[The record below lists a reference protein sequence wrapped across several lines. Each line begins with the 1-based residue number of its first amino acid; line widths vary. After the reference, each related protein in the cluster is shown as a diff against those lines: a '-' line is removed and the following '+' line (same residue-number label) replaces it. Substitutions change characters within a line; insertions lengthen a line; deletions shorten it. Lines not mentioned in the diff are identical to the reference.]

1 MTLRD
6 GTTCRMMSRVND
18 DESSSGAFVW
28 CLPLLWLAGSVLIQL
43 AMAPFASSSASGS
56 AAILTFTLLM
66 LMSLIVTLGSDNLD
80 GGGKV
85 MYVFYSI
92 VGWALGVVVM
102 LGLDTRLYHHSLT

>member
-66 LMSLIVTLGSDNLD
+66 LMSLIGHLLYGLVTGLA
-80 GGGKV
+80 
-85 MYVFYSI
+85 Y
-92 VGWALGVVVM
+92 ALQT
-102 LGLDTRLYHHSLT
+102 DRAR